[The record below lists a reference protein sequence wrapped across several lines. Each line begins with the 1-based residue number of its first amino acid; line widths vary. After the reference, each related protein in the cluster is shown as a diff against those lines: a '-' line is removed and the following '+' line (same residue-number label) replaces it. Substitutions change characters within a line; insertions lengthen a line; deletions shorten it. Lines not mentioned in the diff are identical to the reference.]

1 MRVVTTKR
9 TVDGP
14 YEIVRRRR
22 CTSCDFRWY
31 TAQAP
36 EVIVD
41 SDVMTWV
48 GDEIKLK
55 IHPLFGLPSEFE
67 VASTDPGLA

>member
-1 MRVVTTKR
+1 MGSEMCIRDR
-9 TVDGP
+9 
-14 YEIVRRRR
+14 
-22 CTSCDFRWY
+22 
-31 TAQAP
+31 
-36 EVIVD
+36 VD